1 MHKAR
6 ATLKTNV
13 REETASKLR
22 DIKVNKLM
30 KKKSEHTEEE
40 IDRLLKIE
48 EEILAEEYNM
58 MEEDEMNFYE
68 TEAIIYETIENMTQE
83 ELNDFL
89 SDNF

>member
-22 DIKVNKLM
+22 DIKVNQLM
-30 KKKSEHTEEE
+30 KKKLEHTEDE
-40 IDRLLKIE
+40 IDRLRRIE
-48 EEILAEEYNM
+48 EEIIAEEYNM

-68 TEAIIYETIENMTQE
+68 TEAIIYETTKNMTQE